1 MNTPKTPKEQGMK
14 QGKLIVFSAP
24 SGSGK
29 TTLVRHVIKTFPE
42 KFAFSISATSRKPRE
57 GEVHGV
63 DYFFLS
69 EADFKA
75 RIAARDFVEYEEVYQ
90 GVFYGTLHS
99 ELVRVWA
106 AQKTVLFD
114 VDVVGGLHIKKQ
126 FPQDTLALFI
136 QPPSIEA
143 LASRL
148 QKRGTETE
156 EAIQKRI
163 SKAAAEMEYASQFD
177 HVVVNEYLKDAKQEV
192 IHLVQKFC
200 HV

>member
-1 MNTPKTPKEQGMK
+1 MK
-14 QGKLIVFSAP
+14 QGKQIVFSAP

-29 TTLVRHVIKTFPE
+29 TTLVRHVLKTFPK
-42 KFAFSISATSRKPRE
+42 KFALSISATSRKPRE

-69 EADFKA
+69 ETDFKA

-99 ELVRVWA
+99 ELARVWA
-106 AQKTVLFD
+106 AQKTILFD
-114 VDVVGGLHIKKQ
+114 MDVVGGLHIKKQ

-136 QPPSIEA
+136 QPPSIDV
-143 LASRL
+143 LVSRL
-148 QKRGTETE
+148 QKRGTETD

-177 HVVVNEYLKDAKQEV
+177 HVVVNECLKDAKQEV
-192 IHLVQKFC
+192 THLVREFC
-200 HV
+200 YV